1 MTHITLPED
10 VAFLLS
16 MLDAHGF
23 PAYAVGGCVRDSLM
37 GKIPHDWDICTAASP
52 YETMEV
58 FAGLPVIKTG
68 LKHGT
73 VTVMRHKTGY
83 EITTFRTDGEYSDGR
98 HPDHVTF
105 VKDVA
110 EDLARRDF
118 TINAMA
124 YHPREGLVDLY
135 RGEDDLKD
143 GIIRC
148 VGDPEARFEED
159 VLRILRAMRFASVF
173 GFDIEPRTAE
183 AIHRNAPRIRQ
194 VSMERITAEL
204 RRMIVGKAFCT
215 QARRFTDLLT
225 EVIPEI
231 APCIGFDQ
239 KSIWHSYDV
248 WEHSLKAIEAFTALR
263 AGRGS
268 AADES
273 RGSAGKAG
281 QARPNA
287 GIGTVPDAGN
297 SAGPDAGIGTGPD
310 AENSAGPDAGEGME
324 DTKEAELI
332 CTALLFHD
340 IGKPAVCREENGIRH
355 FIHHAPKGAGMTD
368 EILKRLKFDNH
379 TRELVVE
386 LILHHD
392 DLWLPSRKGLRHLM
406 SVIGSDQTRRLLVL
420 RRCDI
425 MAQNPQK
432 QAASLA
438 DLDILEEYYEKIIRE
453 EGCLTIS
460 DLAVRGADLI
470 RAGIKP
476 GPEMGHILKRM
487 LELVLNEECPN
498 EKDRLLRAMREL
510 LRPGSDDHKRI

>member
-10 VAFLLS
+10 VAFLLDR
-16 MLDAHGF
+16 LDAHGF
-23 PAYAVGGCVRDSLM
+23 AAYAVGGCVRDSLM

-73 VTVMRHKTGY
+73 VTVMRRKTGY
-83 EITTFRTDGEYSDGR
+83 EITTFRTDGEYTDGR
-98 HPDHVTF
+98 HPDQVTF

-225 EVIPEI
+225 QVIPEI

-239 KSIWHSYDV
+239 KNTWHSYDV

-263 AGRGS
+263 AGLGS

-281 QARPNA
+281 QARP
-287 GIGTVPDAGN
+287 
-297 SAGPDAGIGTGPD
+297 DAGIGTGPD
-310 AENSAGPDAGEGME
+310 AENSTGPDAGEGME

-355 FIHHAPKGAGMTD
+355 FIQHAPKGAGMTD

-438 DLDILEEYYEKIIRE
+438 DLDILEEYYKKIIRE